1 MPLELDYLRELRNP
15 QHLNTRLP
23 PLARILTTPTL
34 HHLPSMPSFLGYPDS
49 LTSYRTLKRHPKRPI
64 SLDPGTF
71 ARSGYRWPRLRRVV
85 GYSIITAPL
94 CTAPLLDTLALDD
107 RAAISTPPQPL
118 NHNQT
123 YVLLNLNRTHVRWI
137 ETDREGRA
145 EGRISKSA
153 PNGTPEIRGT
163 FSTSMAPPKSE
174 GIFGILKPSQ
184 QIANCLLTA
193 QHR

>member
-1 MPLELDYLRELRNP
+1 MSVELDEL
-15 QHLNTRLP
+15 QHLDTRLP

-34 HHLPSMPSFLGYPDS
+34 HHHPATPSFLGYPDS

-85 GYSIITAPL
+85 GYSIITTPR
-94 CTAPLLDTLALDD
+94 CTAPLLDTLAPDN
-107 RAAISTPPQPL
+107 RATISTPPRPL

-137 ETDREGRA
+137 EMNPDGGT

-153 PNGTPEIRGT
+153 PNGAPEIRGT

-174 GIFGILKPSQ
+174 GVFGILKPSQ

-193 QHR
+193 QR